1 MSNYDDPNQP
11 PYPQQPYDQP
21 PQRSNTGLIIA
32 STILGSVAIVM
43 LACCGGGYF
52 LYFQLSKGFREMG
65 TEVGRAAATAAVEN
79 SDFSEE
85 DKQEMTAQIDRV
97 AAGYKAGEIEL
108 NEAMSVMVKLSNS
121 PLFSLAALRKVQE
134 SYVKPS
140 GLSEQEKS
148 DALLSIGRVSRG
160 IVERQ
165 IEPVRLEA
173 LHDKHLMV
181 VEEVKSEF
189 EDGEM
194 RKIKQFKVEV
204 TDDELREYLA
214 ELKKLADD
222 ASIPAES
229 YEPDV
234 GGEFKRIVDEALAK

>member
-1 MSNYDDPNQP
+1 MSNFDDPNQP
-11 PYPQQPYDQP
+11 PYPQQPFDQP
-21 PQRSNTGLIIA
+21 PQQGNRGIIIA

-65 TEVGRAAATAAVEN
+65 TEVVRAAATAAVEN
-79 SDFSEE
+79 SDFSDE
-85 DKQEMTAQIDRV
+85 DKQEMTAQINRV

-108 NEAMSVMVKLSNS
+108 DEAMNVMVKLSNS

-134 SYVKPS
+134 TYVKPS
-140 GLSEQEKS
+140 GLGEQEKD

-160 IVERQ
+160 IVEKRIQ
-165 IEPVRLEA
+165 PVRLDA
-173 LHDKHLMV
+173 LNDRHLMV
-181 VEEVKSEF
+181 VEQVQSQF

-194 RKIKQFKVEV
+194 QKIKQFKIEV
-204 TDDELREYLA
+204 TDDELRQYLL

-222 ASIPAES
+222 ASIPEEP

-234 GGEFKRIVDEALAK
+234 GGEFKRIVDEALAQ